1 MSAPLRV
8 RRGRRT
14 GMTLVEVVVAVA
26 ILGMISLLLY
36 GAFDA
41 LSRGKKGEAMRAE
54 RARQGREAMA
64 RIVREM
70 SSSYLSMH
78 QPLSVA
84 LLSNRTA
91 FVGETSTYSRVDFT
105 AFAHRRLSRDSPESD
120 QAEIGYYVARDPAK
134 DDKVDLVRREQTPID
149 YEPKQGG
156 VSSVLVEDIESFTIR
171 YLDPISTQWLEN
183 WNTSQVSG
191 QPNRLPFEVHV
202 KLVLK
207 GVGNLQPLE
216 FETKFMMQMTAPLSF
231 ALPR

>member
-1 MSAPLRV
+1 M
-8 RRGRRT
+8 RRAR

-54 RARQGREAMA
+54 RARQGREAIA
-64 RIVREM
+64 RVQREM
-70 SSSYLSMH
+70 SSAYLSLH
-78 QPLSVA
+78 VPLSQA

-91 FVGETSTYSRVDFT
+91 FVAEYSSFSRVDFT
-105 AFAHRRLSRDSPESD
+105 AFAHRRLARDTPESD
-120 QAEIGYYVARDPAK
+120 QAEIGYYVVRDPER
-134 DDKVDLVRREQTPID
+134 DDKYDLVRREQTPVD
-149 YEPKQGG
+149 YEPREGG
-156 VSSVLVEDIESFTIR
+156 ISSVLAEDVEKFEIE
-171 YLDPISTQWLEN
+171 YLDPITTAWTQQ

-202 KLVLK
+202 KLTLK
-207 GVGNLQPLE
+207 GAGNLPPLE
-216 FETKFMMQMTAPLSF
+216 FETKFMMQLTQPLSF

>member
-1 MSAPLRV
+1 
-8 RRGRRT
+8 
-14 GMTLVEVVVAVA
+14 MTLVEVVVAVA

-54 RARQGREAMA
+54 RARQGREAIA

-70 SSSYLSMH
+70 SAAYLSQH
-78 QPLSVA
+78 QPLSQA

-105 AFAHRRLSRDSPESD
+105 AFAHRRLLRDSPESD
-120 QAEIGYYVARDPAK
+120 QAEIGYYVARDPEH
-134 DDKVDLVRREQTPID
+134 DDKVDLVRREQSPID

-156 VSSVLVEDIESFTIR
+156 VSAVLVENIESFTIR
-171 YLDPISTQWLEN
+171 YLDPISTTWIEQ

-207 GVGNLQPLE
+207 GAGNLQPLE
-216 FETKFMMQMTAPLSF
+216 FETKFMMQITTPLTF
-231 ALPR
+231 ALPH

>member
-1 MSAPLRV
+1 
-8 RRGRRT
+8 
-14 GMTLVEVVVAVA
+14 MTLVEVVVAVA

-70 SSSYLSMH
+70 SSAYLSMH

-84 LLSNRTA
+84 LLSNRTV
-91 FVGETSTYSRVDFT
+91 FVAEMSTNSRVDFT
-105 AFAHRRLSRDSPESD
+105 AFAHRRLTRDAPESD
-120 QAEIGYYVARDPAK
+120 QAEIGYYVARDPERE
-134 DDKVDLVRREQTPID
+134 DKLDLVRREQTPID

-156 VSSVLVEDIESFTIR
+156 VSAVLAEDVESFTIR
-171 YLDPISTQWLEN
+171 YLDPISTQWLEA

-207 GVGNLQPLE
+207 SVGNLPPLE
-216 FETKFMMQMTAPLSF
+216 FESKFMMQLTTPLSF
-231 ALPR
+231 ATPR